1 MPKLT
6 AGFFVRIGDAALLDV
21 LEFYRNDQRCLRELG
36 YEVVAITRVRQL
48 LRVTPDFYFAW
59 WFGFGFFAALSARL
73 RGRPCILIGNVHTQD
88 GRGIDGWP
96 WPKRVLMKAALR
108 LATTTIF
115 TSRTELARLG
125 GTHANDPRVIHHAVD
140 LTSHRPGSGARR
152 PLVVAI
158 SHLTRTNVARKMV
171 LESLEAFALFRQTHP
186 DFRMVLAGEHGDA
199 IDVVRAKIAALG
211 LGDAV
216 ELPGRISFE
225 RKLELLQTATAY
237 LQPSR
242 CEGFGLAI
250 LEAEACGCPVVTNRE
265 PCIVEVS
272 GDAVLYG
279 EAPAE
284 LAAQLA
290 RLAEDETLWRQMRQ
304 RGLAN
309 ARRYS
314 YEARREKLRELLASI
329 GLQPRESV
337 GAASARP

>member
-1 MPKLT
+1 MARL
-6 AGFFVRIGDAALLDV
+6 AFFARVADPMLLETV
-21 LEFYRNDQRCLRELG
+21 GFYRDDLRALNEFG
-36 YEVVAITRVRQL
+36 FAVQPVTRVRDL
-48 LRVTPDFYFAW
+48 PRLEADAMYAW
-59 WFGFGFFAALSARL
+59 WFGFGFFAMLWARL
-73 RGRPCILIGNVHTQD
+73 RGKPAILIGTVHSTD
-88 GRGIDGWP
+88 GRDLDAWP
-96 WPKRVLMKAALR
+96 WPKRVLMKLALR
-108 LATTTIF
+108 LAT
-115 TSRTELARLG
+115 RTVFISEADFRRLG
-125 GTHANDPRVIHHAVD
+125 RAKANRPAVIHCAVD
-140 LTSHRPGSGARR
+140 LGTHRPGELPRQ
-152 PLVVAI
+152 PLVVSI

-171 LESLEAFALFRQTHP
+171 LESLEAFALFHQTHP

-199 IDVVRAKIAALG
+199 IELVQAKIDALG

-250 LEAEACGCPVVTNRE
+250 LEAEACGCPVVTSRE
-265 PCIVEVS
+265 ACIVEIN

-279 EAPAE
+279 ETPEE

-290 RLAEDETLWRQMRQ
+290 RLADDEALWRQMRE

-314 YEARREKLRELLASI
+314 HEARREKLRELL
-329 GLQPRESV
+329 ESV
-337 GAASARP
+337 GLRLEAVATPWLPPA